1 VEDLIKNIY
10 LRSMKRV
17 QAILFFLFLSICGG
31 IGAQTISEKVP
42 FIIKGFVIGA
52 DTNNTIPL
60 ANILNKTSQKRYISN
75 RHGAFGIPVELNDTL
90 SFSVIGYQ
98 NFELVVK
105 KYVEKNHTD
114 PIKVRLKQISYKL
127 KEVDINY
134 HQKRRDSLA
143 RRAAVLLKTSPLL
156 NNYDHIDSWISG
168 STGSPLTELF
178 SGSNQKLQEYIKL
191 THLIELYREQQLV
204 DEKYTDDIIMRST
217 GLSLTQ
223 VPEFKKFCNLPN
235 YFILNS
241 NDYDLVIA
249 IRECNKE
256 FRRSKKTGR

>member
-1 VEDLIKNIY
+1 MNRIRALIFF
-10 LRSMKRV
+10 
-17 QAILFFLFLSICGG
+17 ILTCIGGG
-31 IGAQTISEKVP
+31 ISAQINAEQNP

-60 ANILNKTSQKRYISN
+60 ANILNKTTEKRYISN
-75 RHGAFGIPVELNDTL
+75 RHGAFGIPVSINDTL

-98 NFELVVK
+98 NYELVVR

-114 PIKVRLKQISYKL
+114 PVKVRLKQISYKL

-143 RRAAVLLKTSPLL
+143 RRAAVILKTSPLL
-156 NNYDHIDSWISG
+156 NNYEHIDSWIAG

-178 SGSNQKLQEYIKL
+178 ASGNQKLQEYNKL

-217 GLSLTQ
+217 GLPITL
-223 VPEFKKFCNLPN
+223 VPEFKKFCNLPH
-235 YFILNS
+235 YFILNA
-241 NDYDLVIA
+241 NEYDLVMA

-256 FRRSKKTGR
+256 YRRSKKPGR

>member
-1 VEDLIKNIY
+1 MNRI
-10 LRSMKRV
+10 R
-17 QAILFFLFLSICGG
+17 AIIFFLLIGIGGG
-31 IGAQTISEKVP
+31 ISAQINAEQSP

-60 ANILNKTSQKRYISN
+60 ANILNKTTEKRYISN
-75 RHGAFGIPVELNDTL
+75 RHGAFGIPVGINDTL

-98 NFELVVK
+98 NYELVVR
-105 KYVEKNHTD
+105 KYVEKNQTD

-143 RRAAVLLKTSPLL
+143 RRAAVILKTSPLL
-156 NNYDHIDSWISG
+156 NNYEHIDSWIAGSSG
-168 STGSPLTELF
+168 SPITELF
-178 SGSNQKLQEYIKL
+178 AAGNQKLQEYKKL

-217 GLSLTQ
+217 GLPITL
-223 VPEFKKFCNLPN
+223 VPEFKKFCNLPH
-235 YFILNS
+235 YFILS
-241 NDYDLVIA
+241 ANDYDLVMA

-256 FRRSKKTGR
+256 YRRSKKTGR

>member
-10 LRSMKRV
+10 LQLMNRV
-17 QAILFFLFLSICGG
+17 QAIFFFLFLSICGG
-31 IGAQTISEKVP
+31 ISAQTNLDKVP

-75 RHGAFGIPVELNDTL
+75 RHGAFGIPVDINDTL

-143 RRAAVLLKTSPLL
+143 RRAAVILKTSPLL
-156 NNYDHIDSWISG
+156 NNYDHVDSWIAG

-178 SGSNQKLQEYIKL
+178 AGSNQKLQEYTKL
-191 THLIELYREQQLV
+191 AHLIELYREQQLV

-217 GLSLTQ
+217 GLGMTQ
-223 VPEFKKFCNLPN
+223 VPEFKKFCNLPH
-235 YFILNS
+235 YFILNA
-241 NDYDLVIA
+241 NDYDLVMA

-256 FRRSKKTGR
+256 FKRSKKTGR